1 MLNIAQKSS
10 IRDYLRKEICTLEFI
25 KKNGELRKMH
35 CTLVPEYIPTTV
47 EDSAQSSRTVNSD
60 PNLVTVWDLEKQ
72 DWRAFKLD
80 SVKSFAIDNSAFSVT
95 F

>member
-1 MLNIAQKSS
+1 
-10 IRDYLRKEICTLEFI
+10 
-25 KKNGELRKMH
+25 MH
-35 CTLVPEYIPTTV
+35 CTLVPQYIPTTV

-80 SVKSFAIDNSAFSVT
+80 SVKSFAIDNSTFSVT